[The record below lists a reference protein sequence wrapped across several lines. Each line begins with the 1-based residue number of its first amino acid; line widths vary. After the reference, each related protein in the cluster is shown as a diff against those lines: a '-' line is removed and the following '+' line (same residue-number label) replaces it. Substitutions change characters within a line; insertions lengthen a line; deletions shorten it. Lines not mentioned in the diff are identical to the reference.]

1 MSGDDIE
8 RPDEGGDDADK
19 ERGQN
24 PFAGTPFEQMMSAF
38 MSGQAGA
45 QPGGPVQGMP
55 DLSTLLSQVQRM
67 LAPHEGSVNWDLA
80 KEVARAGVSQAKDP
94 SPTSAEQTAVADAV
108 RLADL
113 WLDTATEFGSA
124 TTQAVAWSRAEWV
137 EATMPVWQRLVE
149 PVAGAVVEAMSH
161 SMPAEAQAMAGPILG
176 MLGQAGG
183 AMFGT
188 QVGQAVGG
196 LASEVV
202 NACEIGLPLGP
213 EGHSA
218 ILPTNAREFGT
229 GLGLEESDVL
239 LYIALRECAAQRLF
253 KHVPWLRAHLF
264 GAVEE
269 YGRGITID
277 MGAIQQSLQGF
288 DPTNPEAL
296 NDALSGGLFEPE
308 QTPAQ
313 AATLVRLETAL
324 ALVEGWIDE
333 VVGQATSGR
342 MPAAGQLHEAVRRRR
357 ASGGPAEQTFAAL
370 VGLELRPRRLRDAA
384 ALWGSVRSAR
394 GVESRDAV
402 WSHPDLL
409 PTTDDLD
416 DPLGFAEKT
425 SETRLVEQA
434 QFDAALADLLE
445 QAADDDAGARDEPA
459 IEPGPDDADADDGPD
474 DPSGEASE
482 GR

>member
-8 RPDEGGDDADK
+8 RPDAGDDEPDK
-19 ERGQN
+19 ERGHN
-24 PFAGTPFEQMMSAF
+24 PFAGTPFEQMMAAF
-38 MSGQAGA
+38 MSGQTGMQAG
-45 QPGGPVQGMP
+45 GSGQGVP

-80 KEVARAGVSQAKDP
+80 KEIARAGVAQAKDP
-94 SPTSAEQTAVADAV
+94 SPTSADQTAVADAV

-124 TTQAVAWSRAEWV
+124 TTHAAAWSRAEWV
-137 EATMPVWQRLVE
+137 EATTPVWQLLVE

-161 SMPAEAQAMAGPILG
+161 SMPAEAQGMAGPILG

-188 QVGQAVGG
+188 QVGQAIGG
-196 LASEVV
+196 LATEVV

-218 ILPTNAREFGT
+218 ILPVNVREFGA
-229 GLGLEESDVL
+229 GLGLEASDVL

-277 MGAIQQSLQGF
+277 LAAIQQSMQGF

-324 ALVEGWIDE
+324 ALVEGWVDE

-342 MPAAGQLHEAVRRRR
+342 MPAANQLHEAVRRRR

-394 GVESRDAV
+394 GPEVRDAV

-409 PTTDDLD
+409 PTPEDLD
-416 DPLGFAEKT
+416 DPLGFSEKT
-425 SETRLVEQA
+425 NETRVVDDA
-434 QFDAALADLLE
+434 QFDAALADLLD
-445 QAADDDAGARDEPA
+445 QAAQGESGTDT
-459 IEPGPDDADADDGPD
+459 D
-474 DPSGEASE
+474 DPDVDDPHEDPENPTGEASE